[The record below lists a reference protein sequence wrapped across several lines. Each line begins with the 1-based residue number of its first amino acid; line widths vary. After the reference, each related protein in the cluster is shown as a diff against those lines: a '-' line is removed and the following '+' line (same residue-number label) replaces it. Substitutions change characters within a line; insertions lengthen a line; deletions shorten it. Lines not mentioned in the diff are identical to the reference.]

1 MMALPTSASIYL
13 YSRPTDMRKSFDG
26 LSGIVRGEL
35 GREPDGRSLF
45 LFINRRR
52 DRIKALWWDTD
63 GLVLFYKRL
72 ESGTFQHLR
81 ADAQSDVPAVRID
94 ATELAM
100 ILGGVSLESV
110 QRRKR
115 FTRAS

>member
-1 MMALPTSASIYL
+1 MIALPTSVSIFL
-13 YSRPTDMRKSFDG
+13 YSPPCDMRKSFDG

-35 GREPDGRSLF
+35 GREPDGQSLF

-72 ESGTFQHLR
+72 ESGTFQHLQ
-81 ADAQSDVPAVRID
+81 ADARTRVPAVQID

-110 QRRKR
+110 KRRKR
-115 FTRAS
+115 FVRAS

>member
-1 MMALPTSASIYL
+1 MALPASATIYL
-13 YSRPTDMRKSFDG
+13 YSQPTDMRKSFDG

-35 GREPDGRSLF
+35 GREPEAGSLF
-45 LFINRRR
+45 LFINRRC

-63 GLVLFYKRL
+63 GWAIFYKRL
-72 ESGTFQHLR
+72 ESGTFQRIR
-81 ADAQSDVPAVRID
+81 ADASSGVPAVRID

-110 QRRKR
+110 KRRKR
-115 FTRAS
+115 FARAS